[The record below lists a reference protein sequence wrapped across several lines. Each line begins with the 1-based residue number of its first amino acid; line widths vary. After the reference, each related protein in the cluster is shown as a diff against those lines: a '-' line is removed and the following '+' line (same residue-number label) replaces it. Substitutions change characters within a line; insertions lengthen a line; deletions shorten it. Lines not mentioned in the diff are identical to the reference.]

1 MEAKLKKAAIR
12 FKARYDI
19 AKAAATG
26 SNINCPVCNKVHVK
40 TTYHKVFCSNQKTRR
55 GGNCK
60 DHYWNVADDV
70 RRLKTLL
77 RFKQKVT
84 DADLVQLKSFLNW

>member
-1 MEAKLKKAAIR
+1 MEAKLKKASVR

-19 AKAAATG
+19 AKAAQTG

-40 TTYHKVFCSNQKTRR
+40 TTYHKVFCSNQKTRK

-60 DHYWNVADDV
+60 DHYWNVADDI
-70 RRLKTLL
+70 RLVKTLL
-77 RFKQKVT
+77 RFKQKIT
-84 DADLVQLKSFLNW
+84 DVDLLHLKALVDM